1 MPLRRP
7 TLRQLVSPINRL
19 TLESGKSGQPARL
32 GYAPKKTV
40 AEASMTYS
48 VTQTQSRSGEE
59 AMARLADRLAALAP
73 PPLQLS
79 PGSIVRQSPA
89 VRSAL
94 STSAAIAKRADERVR
109 RSRSVVRLTIESFV
123 SACQIVPYALL
134 ALILRVMMAQVFFF
148 DGQGLI
154 AGPRYGLDVQGFH
167 LSVLL
172 PAQIKGEA
180 ISALAA
186 AHPLLP
192 LPPLATGTLL
202 GYAEFLLPIM
212 LLIGFGTRF
221 AALGLLAVTALIQLY
236 AAPEMLWTVHIYWAA
251 ILAVLLSLGPGQI
264 SFDYIIRLIARR

>member
-1 MPLRRP
+1 
-7 TLRQLVSPINRL
+7 
-19 TLESGKSGQPARL
+19 
-32 GYAPKKTV
+32 
-40 AEASMTYS
+40 MTYS
-48 VTQTQSRSGEE
+48 VTQKQTGSGEA

-73 PPLQLS
+73 PPLELS
-79 PGSIVRQSPA
+79 PNSIVRQSPA

-94 STSAAIAKRADERVR
+94 STSAAIAKRADERAR
-109 RSRSVVRLTIESFV
+109 RSRSVVRMTVESFV
-123 SACQIVPYALL
+123 SACQFVPHAVL
-134 ALILRVMMAQVFFF
+134 ALALRVLMAQVFFF

-154 AGPRYGLDVQGFH
+154 AGPRYGFDVQGFH

-172 PAQIKGEA
+172 PMEVKAEA
-180 ISALAA
+180 VTALAG

-202 GYAEFLLPIM
+202 GYAEFILPVM
-212 LLIGFGTRF
+212 LLVGFGTRF

-264 SFDYIIRLIARR
+264 SFDHMIRLIARR